1 MQTPGIVIPP
11 PPQNQDIIVETT
23 ISGYATALPGNGFTG
38 FHFMAVQRI

>member
-1 MQTPGIVIPP
+1 MQTQNIVIPP

-23 ISGYATALPGNGFTG
+23 ISDYAPVLPGNGFTG